1 MRPSTGGPG
10 LQETRISKEWVFTKF
25 KADEF
30 EDMVAEK
37 QLTLDGCGAKYIL
50 NHVPLDGW

>member
-1 MRPSTGGPG
+1 MRPSTGGPR